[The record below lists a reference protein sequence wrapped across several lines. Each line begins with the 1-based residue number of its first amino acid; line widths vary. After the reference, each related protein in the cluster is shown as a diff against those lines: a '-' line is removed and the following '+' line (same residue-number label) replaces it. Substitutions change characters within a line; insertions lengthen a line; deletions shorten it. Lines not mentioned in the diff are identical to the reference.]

1 MRAFRL
7 LGRSLLDFFRDD
19 GLMLAGSMSY
29 FTMMALVPF
38 FLFIMT
44 LFAYFLG
51 RYPEFYAFISG
62 RVDSIFPSVTD
73 KVTHE
78 LVKLI
83 SYRGIGK
90 VSVLLYGFLSY
101 QVFGSMEH
109 AVNVIFRVRNKR
121 RFVFSVLIS
130 LLVVTLVMVL
140 LVLSF
145 AASSAVQLLTSL
157 REYFPGIQVGRVTRF
172 IIVYI
177 VPFILMLPTVT
188 ALYKLLP
195 RVKVRLWSAFR
206 GALFTV
212 VFLELAKHVFTWY
225 VVSVAHFGRIYGSLS
240 AIVVFLLWMFYSS
253 SIFLIGA
260 EIVRNL
266 GNPRKA

>member
-1 MRAFRL
+1 MRALRV

-44 LFAYFLG
+44 LFGYLLG
-51 RYPEFYAFISG
+51 RYPEFYNFISSRIDG
-62 RVDSIFPSVTD
+62 VFPSVTGQ
-73 KVTHE
+73 VTHE

-83 SYRGIGK
+83 SYKGIGK
-90 VSVLLYGFLSY
+90 VSILLYGFLSY

-109 AVNVIFRVRNKR
+109 ALNVIFRVKNKR
-121 RFVFSVLIS
+121 RVIFSVLIS
-130 LLVVTLVMVL
+130 LLVVTLVMAL
-140 LVLSF
+140 LILSF
-145 AASSAVQLLTSL
+145 AASSAAQLLPSL
-157 REYFPGIQVGRVTRF
+157 RYYFPGIKVGGVMGF
-172 IIVYI
+172 IIGFV
-177 VPFILMLPTVT
+177 VPFILMLLTVT

-195 RVKVRLWSAFR
+195 RAKVRFSSAFE

-225 VVSVAHFGRIYGSLS
+225 VVSVAHFGRIYGSLT

-253 SIFLIGA
+253 CIFLVGA

-266 GNPRKA
+266 GSPRKA